1 MLAWSLQMLID
12 GSDDS
17 IKVQRNQR
25 LYTAARK
32 GKRSETHFQKNNRE
46 KKKRLAYLLNQA
58 LKKTIN
64 FNSRNKEGEKK
75 KCHLTLLSHCASIYP
90 CSAKI
95 NTCLNKLDFLFL
107 FFYKYP
113 GSKRLFPFVP
123 PICSFTLK
131 VANLAN
137 EEVLPLL
144 GN

>member
-46 KKKRLAYLLNQA
+46 KKKGLAYLLNQA

-64 FNSRNKEGEKK
+64 LNSRNKEGEKK
-75 KCHLTLLSHCASIYP
+75 NVSPHLA
-90 CSAKI
+90 
-95 NTCLNKLDFLFL
+95 
-107 FFYKYP
+107 
-113 GSKRLFPFVP
+113 
-123 PICSFTLK
+123 
-131 VANLAN
+131 
-137 EEVLPLL
+137 LPLRQHLSLL
-144 GN
+144 GQNKHLLK